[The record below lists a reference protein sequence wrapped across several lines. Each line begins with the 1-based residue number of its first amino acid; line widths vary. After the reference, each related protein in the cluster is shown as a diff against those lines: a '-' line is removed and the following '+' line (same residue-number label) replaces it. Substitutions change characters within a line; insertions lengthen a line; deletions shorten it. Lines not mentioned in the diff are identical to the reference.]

1 MSAEVS
7 CPLCETLG
15 GWRFPF
21 VLDAETKAARA
32 DHGLGAAYCWYLC
45 HVCGNAYPS
54 EPADLEVLARSWAQN
69 RADQGC
75 DPSVKESRRRHRMRV
90 SRIGG
95 ERAYDNFAGL
105 SASSPGRFLDIACG
119 HGGTAKVFADHG
131 WKVLGTDA
139 DPSTK
144 PVHEALGIETR
155 IGQIESMEIEG
166 TFDIVHI
173 AHAIYFVQ
181 SPRRF
186 FDRVRG
192 LLAPGGLFCVTI
204 ADFMS
209 SNDPSWPGYMH
220 SFFPTGASMRF
231 ALAHAGF
238 KPIWWRRQGG
248 SIHIAARASAPGS
261 SRVWPALIRLGFVT
275 KPLRY
280 AVWGRWRVALGQM
293 ARRLVGAD

>member
-1 MSAEVS
+1 
-7 CPLCETLG
+7 
-15 GWRFPF
+15 
-21 VLDAETKAARA
+21 VLDAETEGARA
-32 DHGLGAAYCWYLC
+32 DLGLSAAYDWYLC

-54 EPADLEVLARSWAQN
+54 EQANLEILSQGWAKARD
-69 RADQGC
+69 DQGC
-75 DPSVKESRRRHRMRV
+75 DASVRESRNRHRMRI

-95 ERAYDNFAGL
+95 TRAYANFAGL

-119 HGGTAKVFADHG
+119 HGGTAKIFADHG

-144 PVHEALGIETR
+144 PVHEALGLETR
-155 IGQIESMEIEG
+155 IGQIENMEIEG
-166 TFDIVHI
+166 KFDIVHI

-186 FDRVRG
+186 FDRVHS

-209 SNDPSWPGYMH
+209 SNDPSWPGYLH

-231 ALAHAGF
+231 ALARAGF

-248 SIHIAARASAPGS
+248 SIHIAARACEPGP
-261 SRVWPALIRLGFVT
+261 SRVWPALIRLGFAT

-280 AVWGRWRVALGQM
+280 ALWGRGRVALGQW
-293 ARRLVGAD
+293 ARRLLGAN